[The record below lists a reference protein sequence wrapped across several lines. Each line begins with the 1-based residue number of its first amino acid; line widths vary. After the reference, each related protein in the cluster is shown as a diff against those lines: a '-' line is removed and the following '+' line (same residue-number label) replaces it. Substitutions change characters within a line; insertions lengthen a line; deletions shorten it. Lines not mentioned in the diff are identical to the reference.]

1 MKRINILLV
10 LFVYALVGSAQNETK
25 TIELG
30 EVEIKAAK
38 VIHKPDG
45 QIIYPTETQKN
56 ASHSG
61 YSILQKLSL
70 PNIRV
75 DEVSQSLSAI
85 DGRGSIQLRI
95 NGIIVGREEMLAL
108 SPGSI
113 SRIDFIDNPG
123 VRYGEGI
130 AYVINIL
137 TRRADSGYTV
147 GIDLTQALTAKSGN
161 DLIYGKW
168 NAGNSELSLSYNF
181 GYKDF
186 KGNRTHETAH
196 YLLTDGST
204 HTIER
209 NDLASRSRN
218 FNNGLQLKYNLAD
231 SADYVFQASLKADFS
246 HIPNNYNRKRIIE
259 EDEQYIATQRE
270 RNRSSSPVLDLY
282 FFKQL
287 TPRQSLTL
295 NAVGTYI
302 ATSLRSS
309 YDEGAPYAYR
319 VEGKTYSLMSEAIYE
334 NRLKPFTFTAGA
346 NYMQKYTKNKYT
358 GDVNSVNPMHNRSV
372 YAFAE
377 IKGKLGPIRYVAG
390 VGGSYLDYRQQAHD
404 YQYWLFR
411 PKASVAY
418 NPVQAVQL
426 KYDFQ
431 ISEHVSRVAMISNT
445 SIRNNSME
453 WTLGNPD
460 IRPNREQAH
469 TFQISYTHPRFQS
482 FVQAYG
488 KRCHQPNMA
497 TYIRTED
504 NRFVY
509 TQLNQKEIDVLNLM
523 LYANGWIVPDKLSI
537 ALSGTLFRCFNFG
550 EDYTHC
556 KTFYSGTANVQAYL
570 GKLTLSAFMDSGFR
584 FLEGETEGF
593 NGSFVSLNA
602 SYRYKNL
609 NLSLAWQQPFR
620 NRYKQFQSDVYN
632 RYVRKTTALHC
643 RDLGNFVSLNIA
655 WKFSQGRAYKDVRRN
670 IEQKADKDTGILR

>member
-75 DEVSQSLSAI
+75 NEVSQSLSAI

-147 GIDLTQALTAKSGN
+147 GIDLTQALTVKSGN

-358 GDVNSVNPMHNRSV
+358 GDVNSVNPMHNRNV

-431 ISEHVSRVAMISNT
+431 ISEYVSRVAMISNT

-469 TFQISYTHPRFQS
+469 TFQVSYTHPRFQS

>member
-75 DEVSQSLSAI
+75 DEVSQSLSTI

-186 KGNRTHETAH
+186 KGNRTNETAH
-196 YLLTDGST
+196 YRLTDGSVR
-204 HTIER
+204 TIGR
-209 NDLASRSRN
+209 NDIASRSRS
-218 FNNGLQLKYNLAD
+218 FSNGLQLKYNLAD
-231 SADYVFQASLKADFS
+231 SADYVFQASLNAGFS
-246 HIPNNYNRKRIIE
+246 HVPDNYNRKQILEGNE
-259 EDEQYIATQRE
+259 EYLATQRE
-270 RNRSSSPVLDLY
+270 HNRSSSPVLDLY

-287 TPRQSLTL
+287 TSRQSLTL

-309 YDEGAPYAYR
+309 YDEGAPYAYQ

-377 IKGKLGPIRYVAG
+377 INGTLGPVRYVAG

-431 ISEHVSRVAMISNT
+431 ISEYVSRVAMISNT

-469 TFQISYTHPRFQS
+469 TFQVSYTHPRFQS

>member
-147 GIDLTQALTAKSGN
+147 GIDLTQALTVKSGN

-186 KGNRTHETAH
+186 KGNRTDETAH
-196 YLLTDGST
+196 YRLTDGSVR
-204 HTIER
+204 TIGR
-209 NDLASRSRN
+209 NDIASRSRS
-218 FNNGLQLKYNLAD
+218 FSNGLQLKYNLAD
-231 SADYVFQASLKADFS
+231 SADYVFQASLNAGFS
-246 HIPNNYNRKRIIE
+246 HVPNNYNRKQIQEGNE
-259 EDEQYIATQRE
+259 EYLATQRE

-309 YDEGAPYAYR
+309 YDEGAPYAYQ
-319 VEGKTYSLMSEAIYE
+319 VEGKTYSLMSEAVYE

-377 IKGKLGPIRYVAG
+377 IKGKLGLIRYVAG

>member
-147 GIDLTQALTAKSGN
+147 GIDLTQALTVKSGN

-246 HIPNNYNRKRIIE
+246 HVPDNYNRKQILE
-259 EDEQYIATQRE
+259 GNKEYLATQRE

-287 TPRQSLTL
+287 TSRQSLTL

-377 IKGKLGPIRYVAG
+377 IKGKLGLIRYVAG

>member
-1 MKRINILLV
+1 MKRVQILFILG
-10 LFVYALVGSAQNETK
+10 VYAFTASAQNETK
-25 TIELG
+25 TVNLQAV
-30 EVEIKAAK
+30 EVKAAK

-45 QIIYPTETQKN
+45 QIIYPTEAQKN

-75 DEVSQSLSAI
+75 DEVSQNLSAI
-85 DGRGSIQLRI
+85 DGRGNIQLRI

-108 SPGSI
+108 SPESI
-113 SRIDFIDNPG
+113 SRIDFVDNPG

-147 GIDLTQALTAKSGN
+147 GIDLTQAMTAKLGN

-168 NAGNSELSLSYNF
+168 NAGKSELSLSYNF

-186 KGNRTHETAH
+186 KGNRTDETAH
-196 YLLTDGST
+196 YRLTDGST

-209 NDLASRSRN
+209 NDFASRSRN

-270 RNRSSSPVLDLY
+270 RNLSSSPVLDLY

-287 TPRQSLTL
+287 SSRQSLTL

-302 ATSLRSS
+302 TTSLNYS
-309 YDEGAPYAYR
+309 YDEGSLYAYK
-319 VEGKTYSLMSEAIYE
+319 VDGETYSLISEAIYE

-377 IKGKLGPIRYVAG
+377 IKGAVGPLRYTAG
-390 VGGSYLDYRQQAHD
+390 LGGSYLDYRQQAHD
-404 YQYWLFR
+404 YHYWLFR
-411 PKASVAY
+411 PKTSIAY
-418 NPVQAVQL
+418 NPTQAVQL

-469 TFQISYTHPRFQS
+469 TFQVSYTHPRFQS

-509 TQLNQKEIDVLNLM
+509 TQLNQKEIDVFQLM
-523 LYANGWIVPDKLSI
+523 LYTNGWILPDKLSI
-537 ALSGTLFRCFNFG
+537 ALSGMLFRCFNFG

-556 KTFYSGTANVQAYL
+556 RTFYSGTANVQAYL

-609 NLSLAWQQPFR
+609 NLSLAWQQPLR

>member
-147 GIDLTQALTAKSGN
+147 GIDLAQALTAKSGN

-231 SADYVFQASLKADFS
+231 SADYVFQASLNAGFS

-431 ISEHVSRVAMISNT
+431 ISDHVSRVAMISNT

-469 TFQISYTHPRFQS
+469 TFQVSYTHPRFQS

-488 KRCHQPNMA
+488 KRCYQPNMA

>member
-1 MKRINILLV
+1 MKRIGILILLSTFAV
-10 LFVYALVGSAQNETK
+10 TLSAQSETQ
-25 TIELG
+25 TVELQ
-30 EVEIKAAK
+30 EVEVKAAK

-45 QIIYPTETQKN
+45 QTIYPTEVQKK

-75 DEVSQSLSAI
+75 DEASHSLSAI

-95 NGIIVGREEMLAL
+95 DGIIVGREEMLSLA
-108 SPGSI
+108 PERI

-137 TRRADSGYTV
+137 TRRNDSGYTV
-147 GIDLTQALTAKSGN
+147 GVDLMQSLTAKSGN
-161 DLIYGKW
+161 DLIYEKW
-168 NAGNSELSLSYNF
+168 NAGKSELSLSYNF

-186 KGNRTHETAH
+186 KGNRTDETAH
-196 YLLTDGST
+196 YRLTDGSVR
-204 HTIER
+204 TIGR
-209 NDLASRSRN
+209 NDIASRSRS
-218 FNNGLQLKYNLAD
+218 FSNGLQLKYNLAD
-231 SADYVFQASLKADFS
+231 SADYVFQASLNAGFS
-246 HIPNNYNRKRIIE
+246 HVPDNYNRKQILEGNE
-259 EDEQYIATQRE
+259 EYLATQRE

-287 TPRQSLTL
+287 TSRQSLIL

-377 IKGKLGPIRYVAG
+377 IKGKLGLIRYVAG

>member
-231 SADYVFQASLKADFS
+231 SADYVFQASLNAGFS
-246 HIPNNYNRKRIIE
+246 HVPDNYNRKQILEGNE
-259 EDEQYIATQRE
+259 EYLATQRE

-469 TFQISYTHPRFQS
+469 TFQVSYTHPRFQS

>member
-147 GIDLTQALTAKSGN
+147 GIDLTQALTVKSGN

-319 VEGKTYSLMSEAIYE
+319 VEGKTYSLMSEAVYE

>member
-1 MKRINILLV
+1 MKRVQILFILG
-10 LFVYALVGSAQNETK
+10 VYAFTASAQNETK
-25 TIELG
+25 TVNLQAV
-30 EVEIKAAK
+30 EVKAAK

-45 QIIYPTETQKN
+45 QIIYPTEAQKN

-75 DEVSQSLSAI
+75 DEVSQNLSAI
-85 DGRGSIQLRI
+85 DGRGNIQLRI

-108 SPGSI
+108 SPESI
-113 SRIDFIDNPG
+113 SRIDFVDNPG

-147 GIDLTQALTAKSGN
+147 GIDLTQAMTAKLGN

-186 KGNRTHETAH
+186 KGNRTDETAH
-196 YLLTDGST
+196 YRLTDGST

-209 NDLASRSRN
+209 NDFASRSRN

-231 SADYVFQASLKADFS
+231 SADYVFQASLNAGFS
-246 HIPNNYNRKRIIE
+246 HVPDNYNRKQILE
-259 EDEQYIATQRE
+259 GNKEYLATQRE

-287 TPRQSLTL
+287 TSRQSLTL

-309 YDEGAPYAYR
+309 YDEGAPYAYQ
-319 VEGKTYSLMSEAIYE
+319 VEGKTYSLMSEAVYE

-570 GKLTLSAFMDSGFR
+570 GKLTLSAFVDSGFR

>member
-147 GIDLTQALTAKSGN
+147 GIDLAQALTAKSGN

-186 KGNRTHETAH
+186 KGNRTNETAH
-196 YLLTDGST
+196 YRLTDGSVR
-204 HTIER
+204 TIGR
-209 NDLASRSRN
+209 NDIASRSRS
-218 FNNGLQLKYNLAD
+218 FSNGLQLKYNLAD
-231 SADYVFQASLKADFS
+231 SADYVFQASLNAGFS
-246 HIPNNYNRKRIIE
+246 HVPDNYNRKQILEGNE
-259 EDEQYIATQRE
+259 EYLATQRE

-287 TPRQSLTL
+287 TSSQSLTL

-346 NYMQKYTKNKYT
+346 NYMQKYTRNEYT

-377 IKGKLGPIRYVAG
+377 INGTLGPVRYVAG

-469 TFQISYTHPRFQS
+469 TFQVSYTHPRFQS

>member
-10 LFVYALVGSAQNETK
+10 LFVYALVGLAQNEMK

-147 GIDLTQALTAKSGN
+147 GIDLAQALTAKSGN

-186 KGNRTHETAH
+186 KGNRTDETAH
-196 YLLTDGST
+196 YRLTDGSVR
-204 HTIER
+204 TIGR
-209 NDLASRSRN
+209 NDIASRSRSLS
-218 FNNGLQLKYNLAD
+218 NGLQLKYNLAD
-231 SADYVFQASLKADFS
+231 SADYVFQASLNAGFS
-246 HIPNNYNRKRIIE
+246 HVPDNYNRKQIQEGNE
-259 EDEQYIATQRE
+259 EYLATQRE

-287 TPRQSLTL
+287 TSRQSLTL

-309 YDEGAPYAYR
+309 YDEGAPYAYQ
-319 VEGKTYSLMSEAIYE
+319 VEGKTYSLMSEAVYE

-469 TFQISYTHPRFQS
+469 TFQVSYTHPRFQS

-556 KTFYSGTANVQAYL
+556 KTFYSGTASVQAYL

>member
-147 GIDLTQALTAKSGN
+147 GIDLTQALTVKSGN

-218 FNNGLQLKYNLAD
+218 LA
-231 SADYVFQASLKADFS
+231 
-246 HIPNNYNRKRIIE
+246 IE
-259 EDEQYIATQRE
+259 I
-270 RNRSSSPVLDLY
+270 
-282 FFKQL
+282 
-287 TPRQSLTL
+287 
-295 NAVGTYI
+295 
-302 ATSLRSS
+302 
-309 YDEGAPYAYR
+309 
-319 VEGKTYSLMSEAIYE
+319 
-334 NRLKPFTFTAGA
+334 
-346 NYMQKYTKNKYT
+346 
-358 GDVNSVNPMHNRSV
+358 
-372 YAFAE
+372 
-377 IKGKLGPIRYVAG
+377 
-390 VGGSYLDYRQQAHD
+390 
-404 YQYWLFR
+404 
-411 PKASVAY
+411 
-418 NPVQAVQL
+418 
-426 KYDFQ
+426 
-431 ISEHVSRVAMISNT
+431 
-445 SIRNNSME
+445 
-453 WTLGNPD
+453 
-460 IRPNREQAH
+460 
-469 TFQISYTHPRFQS
+469 
-482 FVQAYG
+482 
-488 KRCHQPNMA
+488 
-497 TYIRTED
+497 
-504 NRFVY
+504 
-509 TQLNQKEIDVLNLM
+509 
-523 LYANGWIVPDKLSI
+523 
-537 ALSGTLFRCFNFG
+537 
-550 EDYTHC
+550 
-556 KTFYSGTANVQAYL
+556 
-570 GKLTLSAFMDSGFR
+570 
-584 FLEGETEGF
+584 
-593 NGSFVSLNA
+593 
-602 SYRYKNL
+602 
-609 NLSLAWQQPFR
+609 
-620 NRYKQFQSDVYN
+620 
-632 RYVRKTTALHC
+632 
-643 RDLGNFVSLNIA
+643 
-655 WKFSQGRAYKDVRRN
+655 
-670 IEQKADKDTGILR
+670 

>member
-1 MKRINILLV
+1 MKRVQILFILG
-10 LFVYALVGSAQNETK
+10 VYAFTASAQNETK
-25 TIELG
+25 TVNLQAV
-30 EVEIKAAK
+30 EVKAAK

-45 QIIYPTETQKN
+45 QIIYPTEAQKN

-75 DEVSQSLSAI
+75 DEVSQNLSAI
-85 DGRGSIQLRI
+85 DGRGNIQLRI

-108 SPGSI
+108 SPESI
-113 SRIDFIDNPG
+113 SRIDFVDNPG

-147 GIDLTQALTAKSGN
+147 GIDLTQAMTAKLGN

-168 NAGNSELSLSYNF
+168 NAGKSELSLSYNF

-186 KGNRTHETAH
+186 KGNRTDETAH
-196 YLLTDGST
+196 YRLTDGST

-209 NDLASRSRN
+209 NDFASRSRN

-270 RNRSSSPVLDLY
+270 RNLSSSPVLDLY

-287 TPRQSLTL
+287 SSRQSLTL

-302 ATSLRSS
+302 TTSLNYS
-309 YDEGAPYAYR
+309 YDEGSLYAYK
-319 VEGKTYSLMSEAIYE
+319 VDGETYSLISEAIYE

-404 YQYWLFR
+404 YQYLLFR

-469 TFQISYTHPRFQS
+469 TFQVSYTHPRFQS

-556 KTFYSGTANVQAYL
+556 KTFYSGTASVQAYL

>member
-147 GIDLTQALTAKSGN
+147 GIDLAQALTAKSGN

-168 NAGNSELSLSYNF
+168 NAGKSELSLSYNF

-186 KGNRTHETAH
+186 KGNRTNETAH

-246 HIPNNYNRKRIIE
+246 HIPDNYNRKQILEGNE
-259 EDEQYIATQRE
+259 EYLATQRE

-319 VEGKTYSLMSEAIYE
+319 VEGKTYSLMSEAVYE

-469 TFQISYTHPRFQS
+469 TFQVSYTHPRFQS

>member
-147 GIDLTQALTAKSGN
+147 GIDLTQALTVKSGN

-186 KGNRTHETAH
+186 KGNRTYETAH

-584 FLEGETEGF
+584 FLEGEAEGF

>member
-147 GIDLTQALTAKSGN
+147 GIDLAQALTAKSGN

-186 KGNRTHETAH
+186 KGNRTNETAH
-196 YLLTDGST
+196 YRLTDGSVR
-204 HTIER
+204 TIGR
-209 NDLASRSRN
+209 NDIASRSRSLS
-218 FNNGLQLKYNLAD
+218 NGLQLKYNLAD

-377 IKGKLGPIRYVAG
+377 IKGKLGLIRYVAG

-431 ISEHVSRVAMISNT
+431 ISEYVSRVAMISNT

-469 TFQISYTHPRFQS
+469 TFQVSYTHPRFQS

>member
-147 GIDLTQALTAKSGN
+147 GIDLAQALTAKSGN

-168 NAGNSELSLSYNF
+168 NAGKSELSLSYNF

-186 KGNRTHETAH
+186 KGNRTDETAH
-196 YLLTDGST
+196 YRLTDGAVR
-204 HTIER
+204 TIGR
-209 NDLASRSRN
+209 NDIASRSRS
-218 FNNGLQLKYNLAD
+218 FSNGLQLKYNLAD
-231 SADYVFQASLKADFS
+231 SADYVFQASLNAGFS
-246 HIPNNYNRKRIIE
+246 HVPDNYNRKQILEGNE
-259 EDEQYIATQRE
+259 EYLATQRE

-287 TPRQSLTL
+287 TSSQSLTL

-346 NYMQKYTKNKYT
+346 NYMQKYTRNEYT

-377 IKGKLGPIRYVAG
+377 INGTLGPVRYVAG

-469 TFQISYTHPRFQS
+469 TFQVSYTHPRFQS

>member
-70 PNIRV
+70 PNICV

-147 GIDLTQALTAKSGN
+147 GIDLTQALTVKSGN

-358 GDVNSVNPMHNRSV
+358 GDVNSVNPMHNRSI

-377 IKGKLGPIRYVAG
+377 IKGKLGLIRYVAG

>member
-147 GIDLTQALTAKSGN
+147 GIDLAQALTAKSGN

-168 NAGNSELSLSYNF
+168 NAGKSELSLSYNF

-186 KGNRTHETAH
+186 KGNRTDETAH
-196 YLLTDGST
+196 YRLTDGAVR
-204 HTIER
+204 TIGR
-209 NDLASRSRN
+209 NDIASRSRS
-218 FNNGLQLKYNLAD
+218 FSNGLQLKYNLAD
-231 SADYVFQASLKADFS
+231 SADYVFQASLNAGFS
-246 HIPNNYNRKRIIE
+246 HVPDNYNRKQILEGNE
-259 EDEQYIATQRE
+259 EYLATQRE

-377 IKGKLGPIRYVAG
+377 IKGKLGLIRYVAG

-469 TFQISYTHPRFQS
+469 TFQVSYTHPRFQS

>member
-147 GIDLTQALTAKSGN
+147 GIDLTQALTVKSGN

-186 KGNRTHETAH
+186 KGNRTDETAH
-196 YLLTDGST
+196 YRLTDGAVR
-204 HTIER
+204 TIGR
-209 NDLASRSRN
+209 NDIASRSRS
-218 FNNGLQLKYNLAD
+218 FSNGLQLKYNLAD
-231 SADYVFQASLKADFS
+231 SADYVFQASLNAGFS
-246 HIPNNYNRKRIIE
+246 HVPDNYNRKQILEGNE
-259 EDEQYIATQRE
+259 EYLATQRE
-270 RNRSSSPVLDLY
+270 HNRSSSPVLDLY

-287 TPRQSLTL
+287 TSRQSLTL

-377 IKGKLGPIRYVAG
+377 IKGKLGLIRYVAG

-404 YQYWLFR
+404 YQYWLLR

-556 KTFYSGTANVQAYL
+556 KTFYSGTASVQAYL
-570 GKLTLSAFMDSGFR
+570 GKLSLSAFMDSGFR

>member
-147 GIDLTQALTAKSGN
+147 GIDLTQALTVKSGN

-377 IKGKLGPIRYVAG
+377 IKGKLGPVRYVAG

-431 ISEHVSRVAMISNT
+431 ISEYVSRVAMISNT

>member
-1 MKRINILLV
+1 MKRVQILFILG
-10 LFVYALVGSAQNETK
+10 VYAFTASAQNETK
-25 TIELG
+25 TVNLQAV
-30 EVEIKAAK
+30 EVKAAK

-45 QIIYPTETQKN
+45 QIIYPTEAQKN

-75 DEVSQSLSAI
+75 DEVSQNLSAI
-85 DGRGSIQLRI
+85 DGRGNIQLRI

-147 GIDLTQALTAKSGN
+147 GIDLTQALTVKSGN

-186 KGNRTHETAH
+186 KGNRTDETAH
-196 YLLTDGST
+196 YRLTDGAVR
-204 HTIER
+204 TIGR
-209 NDLASRSRN
+209 NDIASRSRS
-218 FNNGLQLKYNLAD
+218 FSNGLQLKYNLAD
-231 SADYVFQASLKADFS
+231 SADYVFQASLNAGFS
-246 HIPNNYNRKRIIE
+246 HVPDNYNRKQILEGNE
-259 EDEQYIATQRE
+259 EYLATQRE

-287 TPRQSLTL
+287 TSRQSLTL

-309 YDEGAPYAYR
+309 YDEGAPYAYQ
-319 VEGKTYSLMSEAIYE
+319 VEGKTYSLMSEAVYE

-346 NYMQKYTKNKYT
+346 NYMQKYTRNEYT

-377 IKGKLGPIRYVAG
+377 INGTLGPVRYVAG

-556 KTFYSGTANVQAYL
+556 KTFYSGTASVQAYL

>member
-147 GIDLTQALTAKSGN
+147 GIDLTQALTVKSGN

-186 KGNRTHETAH
+186 KGNRTDETAH
-196 YLLTDGST
+196 YRLTDGAVR
-204 HTIER
+204 TIGR
-209 NDLASRSRN
+209 NDIASRSRS
-218 FNNGLQLKYNLAD
+218 FSNGLQLKYNLAD
-231 SADYVFQASLKADFS
+231 SDDYVFQASLNAGFS
-246 HIPNNYNRKRIIE
+246 HVPDNYNRKQILEGNE
-259 EDEQYIATQRE
+259 EYLATQRE

-287 TPRQSLTL
+287 TSSQSLTL

-309 YDEGAPYAYR
+309 YDEGAPYAYQ

-346 NYMQKYTKNKYT
+346 NYMQKYTRNEYT

-377 IKGKLGPIRYVAG
+377 INGTLGPVRYVAG

-469 TFQISYTHPRFQS
+469 TFQVSYTHPRFQS

-593 NGSFVSLNA
+593 NSSFVSLNA

>member
-147 GIDLTQALTAKSGN
+147 GIDLAQALTAKSGN

-186 KGNRTHETAH
+186 KGNRTDETAH
-196 YLLTDGST
+196 YRLTDGAVR
-204 HTIER
+204 TIGR
-209 NDLASRSRN
+209 NDIASRSRS
-218 FNNGLQLKYNLAD
+218 FSNGLQLKYNLAD

-309 YDEGAPYAYR
+309 YDEGAPYAYQ

-346 NYMQKYTKNKYT
+346 NYMQKYTRNEYT

-377 IKGKLGPIRYVAG
+377 INGTLGPVRYVAG